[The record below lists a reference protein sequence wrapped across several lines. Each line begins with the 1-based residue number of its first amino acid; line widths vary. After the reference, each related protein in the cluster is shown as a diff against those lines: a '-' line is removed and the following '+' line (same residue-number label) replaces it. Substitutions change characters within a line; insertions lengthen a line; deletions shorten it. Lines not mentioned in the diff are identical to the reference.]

1 MKDKFFIDTNIL
13 VYSFD
18 ASSPVKQN
26 ISQEMIKKALGDQ
39 VGCISSQVI
48 QEFLNVS
55 SKKFKPALSSEDCLK
70 YLNTVLSPLCEIFT
84 SIDLYRATIEISER
98 WKYSFYDSMIITA
111 ALQTNCGI
119 LYSEDLQHKQKV
131 QTLTIINPFIHS

>member
-1 MKDKFFIDTNIL
+1 MNDKFFIDTNIF

-18 ASSPVKQN
+18 SNNPVKQK
-26 ISQEMIKKALGDQ
+26 ISQGMIKKALGDQ
-39 VGCISSQVI
+39 EGCISSQVI
-48 QEFLNVS
+48 QEFLHVS
-55 SKKFKPALSSEDCLK
+55 SKKFNPALSSENCLK
-70 YLNTVLSPLCEIFT
+70 YLHTVLSPLCEIFT

-119 LYSEDLQHKQKV
+119 LYSEDLQHNQKV
-131 QTLTIINPFIHS
+131 QTLTIINPFIPS